1 MAFITNLLLSSKIG
15 GLFKV
20 AVRPTA
26 KRLKSIQK
34 GVNPADNL
42 PSSAEAFNSNKFL
55 AAPRNACNKIKGQL
69 PCKNAKALEHKN
81 APRPKIN

>member
-1 MAFITNLLLSSKIG
+1 MAFITKLLLSSKIG

-34 GVNPADNL
+34 CVNPADSL
-42 PSSAEAFNSNKFL
+42 PSSAEV
-55 AAPRNACNKIKGQL
+55 
-69 PCKNAKALEHKN
+69 
-81 APRPKIN
+81 